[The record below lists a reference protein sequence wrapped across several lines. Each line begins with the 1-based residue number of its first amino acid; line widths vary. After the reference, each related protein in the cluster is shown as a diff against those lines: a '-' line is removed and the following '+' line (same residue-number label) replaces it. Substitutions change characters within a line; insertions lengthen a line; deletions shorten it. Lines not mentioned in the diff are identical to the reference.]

1 MFSIYLN
8 LYFKCIYEVYLWE
21 ENYDSFF
28 FLFSTFKHHS
38 IVFTCIVSDKCDVV
52 DVILIL
58 ISSLVMFQFS
68 FVSRISSFSSAF
80 GIMCV
85 CVCVCFQFILLTV
98 SELLDLVC
106 YHKPRKIIGNYFF
119 KYFSSHSAILIL
131 CRFYHLILA
140 QSS

>member
-1 MFSIYLN
+1 MDSSFSPQIIFFSLINFLN
-8 LYFKCIYEVYLWE
+8 ISFSADLLATCSPFIWIFILNAFMKYICGKRIIFWQ
-21 ENYDSFF
+21 FF

-85 CVCVCFQFILLTV
+85 CVCFVC
-98 SELLDLVC
+98 VC
-106 YHKPRKIIGNYFF
+106 VFNLSCSLSL
-119 KYFSSHSAILIL
+119 SS
-131 CRFYHLILA
+131 
-140 QSS
+140 